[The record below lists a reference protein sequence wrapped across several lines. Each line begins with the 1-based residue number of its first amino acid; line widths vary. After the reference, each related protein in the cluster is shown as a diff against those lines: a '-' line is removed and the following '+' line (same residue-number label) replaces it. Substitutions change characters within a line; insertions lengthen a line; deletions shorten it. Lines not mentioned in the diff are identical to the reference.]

1 LFIYKKFDLKNEN
14 SSISAT
20 IEAEQK
26 QLEEKKKQNEAALN
40 SIDVKQ
46 EINLDNKVDN
56 RHTLAEILDVSIEH
70 ISRVENCKYTCSI
83 SLIFKL
89 CTIFDLTIDEFF
101 GINNS
106 QDDSI
111 STFFKDLSLEKREAI
126 VEFCKQIENRYSK
139 K

>member
-1 LFIYKKFDLKNEN
+1 MKYTSYFENEQQLQKAIANSVLNIREKNDL
-14 SSISAT
+14 T
-20 IEAEQK
+20 QQK
-26 QLEEKKKQNEAALN
+26 
-40 SIDVKQ
+40 
-46 EINLDNKVDN
+46 
-56 RHTLAEILDVSIEH
+56 LAEILDVSIEH

-89 CTIFDLTIDEFF
+89 CSIFDLSIDEFF

-139 K
+139 E

>member
-1 LFIYKKFDLKNEN
+1 MKYTSYFENEQQLQKAIAKSILNIRTKNDL
-14 SSISAT
+14 T
-20 IEAEQK
+20 QQK
-26 QLEEKKKQNEAALN
+26 
-40 SIDVKQ
+40 
-46 EINLDNKVDN
+46 
-56 RHTLAEILDVSIEH
+56 LAEILDVSIEH